1 MAILIDRGYVNVLI
15 QSNNLEATKI
25 IQEYSSEG
33 SNLLKLVQDRRH
45 GLRVF
50 EVSPLEGKED
60 MDSSTLKRIIL
71 LFKGFGKGY

>member
-1 MAILIDRGYVNVLI
+1 MAILFDQGYVNFGQWSTCHVSTEDN
-15 QSNNLEATKI
+15 QDADNLV
-25 IQEYSSEG
+25 
-33 SNLLKLVQDRRH
+33 KLVQDRRH

-60 MDSSTLKRIIL
+60 MDPSTLKRIIL